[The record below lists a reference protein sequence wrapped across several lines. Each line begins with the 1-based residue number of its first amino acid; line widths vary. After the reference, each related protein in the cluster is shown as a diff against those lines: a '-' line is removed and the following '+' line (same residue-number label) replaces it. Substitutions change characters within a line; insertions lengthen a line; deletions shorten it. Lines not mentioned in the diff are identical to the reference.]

1 MLWKEYEIGVFL
13 GVVIGTVQGSVFKN
27 STIVCLHP
35 HSLTKTTIMKLKS
48 LLQIFT
54 LAVVFMS
61 SQLVMAQGVTTSS
74 MSGTVTDTKGQPL
87 VGANV
92 VATHQPSG
100 TVYGAASDANGNYR
114 IPAMRVGG
122 PYEVKVTFI
131 GFSTRTVENLFLR
144 LGENERRNFELVETG
159 GQLGDVVVTATAS
172 SIGQTSGTSTQVSR
186 SQIEN
191 LPTLNQD
198 LRDFARLT
206 PQASLYGEGIT
217 FAGMNNRFNAIYI
230 DGAVNNDVF
239 GLASSGTNGGQ
250 TGIQPFAID
259 IIDQLQVVL
268 SPYDVTLGGFA
279 GGGINAVTKSGTN
292 TFTGSAYSYL
302 QNENLVGKTNGVL
315 ANRLNADRTR
325 VDPFVKRTFGASV
338 GGPIKKDKAFFFAN
352 VEVQRDENPQPFE
365 FGQWSATPGRST
377 ETKLNDLRNFLINQY
392 GYDPG
397 TFTSTKDELNGLKIF
412 AKVDYNLN
420 ANNYLT
426 VRHQYS
432 NGENINRNAGS
443 ANTINFSNNGIFFPS
458 TTNSSAIELN
468 SVFGTRAS
476 NNLILS
482 YVDVKDDRGSIGSNF
497 PYVIINDVSSGQIRF
512 GTEEFSTGNL
522 LTQKIFSLTNNFR
535 LYQGKHTLTFGT
547 HNEFYDL
554 YNVFL
559 PQNFGSYR
567 FANVDAFLNGLPAIS
582 YNRSYSL
589 VDDITGDGTAAAA
602 DFKAAQFGF
611 YAQDEWNVNSKFT
624 MTYGL
629 RIDIPIIMD
638 DPKEDTYFNSVAL
651 PKMQR
656 FYASSVLQGNPY
668 AAYAKDARAGK
679 APDGQIMFSPRIGF
693 NYDASG
699 ESQLV
704 FRGGLGVFTSRI
716 PFVWPGAMF
725 NNNGL
730 TQGQVNQA
738 NAGVPILF
746 RPDINN
752 QYTNPNF
759 RIPSGQ
765 VDLFTSNFKYPQVF
779 RTNFA
784 VDAELPF
791 GILSTF
797 EGLFTKTINNIMYT
811 NINANP
817 TAIRSWT
824 GGPDTRPVYS
834 TTVIDNTYT
843 AVYLASNTSKGYSYN
858 LSASFAKS
866 IGRALNVNAA
876 YSYND
881 AYALSE
887 GTSSQN
893 SSQWRGQ
900 VNIRGRNFA
909 EYGRADFAAGHR
921 VITSASYRYDWTRD
935 GNNATTISL
944 FMNAQ
949 SGQPY
954 SYVIGGNL
962 GQNLNSEP
970 GSTNANR
977 SLVYIPNSRN
987 DINLVNY
994 TAGGVTVTAAQQWE
1008 RLNRLIE
1015 DDKYLSKNRGRYAE
1029 KNAAWA
1035 PFETQFDVSLRHDL
1049 GLNVNGQRQRI
1060 QLMADVQNFA
1070 NLLNNEWGARYFVP
1084 GNFNNYYLY
1093 QFEGYEANGTTPRFT
1108 FRSDAVGLERY
1119 NVSGTSSR
1127 WRMRFGVKYM
1137 FN

>member
-1 MLWKEYEIGVFL
+1 
-13 GVVIGTVQGSVFKN
+13 
-27 STIVCLHP
+27 
-35 HSLTKTTIMKLKS
+35 
-48 LLQIFT
+48 
-54 LAVVFMS
+54 
-61 SQLVMAQGVTTSS
+61 
-74 MSGTVTDTKGQPL
+74 MSGTVTDTSGQPL

-122 PYEVKVTFI
+122 PYEVKVSYI
-131 GFSTRTVENLFLR
+131 GFSTAIVENLFLR
-144 LGENERRNFELVETG
+144 LGENERRNFELSETG
-159 GQLGDVVVTATAS
+159 GQLGAVTVTATAT
-172 SIGQTSGTSTQVSR
+172 SIGQSSGASTQVSR

-206 PQASLYGEGIT
+206 PQASLYGDGIT

-292 TFTGSAYSYL
+292 TFSGAAYTYL

-315 ANRLNADRTR
+315 AERLDAERTK
-325 VDPFVKRTFGASV
+325 VDPFVKRTYGASL

-365 FGQWSATPGRST
+365 FGQWSATPGRASQSDL
-377 ETKLNDLRNFLINQY
+377 ENLRNFLINQY

-397 TFTSTKDELNGLKIF
+397 TYSSTKDELNGLKLFGKI
-412 AKVDYNLN
+412 DYNIN
-420 ANNYLT
+420 ANHYLT

-432 NGENINRNAGS
+432 NGENINRNAPNS
-443 ANTINFSNNGIFFPS
+443 NTINYSNNGIAFPS
-458 TTNSSAIELN
+458 TTNSSAVELN
-468 SVFGTRAS
+468 SVFGTRSS

-482 YVDVKDDRGSIGSNF
+482 YINVKDDRGSIGSNF
-497 PYVIINDVSSGQIRF
+497 PYVIINDASSGQIRF

-535 LYQGKHTLTFGT
+535 LYQGNHTLTFGT

-559 PQNFGSYR
+559 GQNFGSYR
-567 FANVDAFLNGLPAIS
+567 FASLDAFLSGAPAIS

-611 YAQDEWNVNSKFT
+611 YAQDEWAVNPQFT
-624 MTYGL
+624 LTYGL
-629 RIDIPIIMD
+629 RVDIPLITE
-638 DPKEDTYFNSVAL
+638 DPKEDSYFNNTAL
-651 PKMQR
+651 PKMQ
-656 FYASSVLQGNPY
+656 Q
-668 AAYAKDARAGK
+668 AYSIAQDARAGK
-679 APDGQIMFSPRIGF
+679 APDGQIMFSPRLGF
-693 NYDASG
+693 TYDLSK
-699 ESQLV
+699 ETQLV
-704 FRGGLGVFTSRI
+704 VRGGLGVFTSRI

-730 TQGQVNQA
+730 TQGQVNQS

-752 QYTNPNF
+752 QYTNPNV

-765 VDLFTSNFKYPQVF
+765 IDLFSKDFKYPQVF
-779 RTNFA
+779 RGNLATD
-784 VDAELPF
+784 VELPF

-797 EGLFTKTINNIMYT
+797 EALYTKTLNNIVYT
-811 NINANP
+811 NINADP
-817 TAIRSWT
+817 TIVRRWT
-824 GGPDTRPVYS
+824 GSPDNRPVYS
-834 TTVIDNTYT
+834 RNNIDNTYT
-843 AVYLASNTSKGYSYN
+843 AVYLATNTSKGYSYN
-858 LSASFAKS
+858 LSATFAKNF
-866 IGRALNVNAA
+866 GRALNVNAS

-900 VNIRGRNFA
+900 VNIDGRNNA
-909 EYGRADFAAGHR
+909 SYGRADFAAGHR
-921 VITSASYRYDWTRD
+921 VLTSASYRYDWTRD
-935 GNNATTISL
+935 GNNATTVTL
-944 FMNAQ
+944 FVNAQ
-949 SGQPY
+949 SGQPF
-954 SYVIGGNL
+954 SYVIGGNS
-962 GQNLNSEP
+962 GQNINNEP

-977 SLVYIPNSRN
+977 SLVYIPRSANE
-987 DINLVNY
+987 INLVNY
-994 TAGGVTVTAAQQWE
+994 TAGGQTVTAAQQWE

-1015 DDKYLSKNRGRYAE
+1015 DDKYLKNNRGKYAE
-1029 KNAAWA
+1029 KNGAWA
-1035 PFETQFDVSLRHDL
+1035 PFETQFDISLRHDF
-1049 GLNVNGQRQRI
+1049 GLNVNGQRQRL

-1070 NLLNNEWGARYFVP
+1070 NMLNNEWGARYFVP

-1093 QFEGYEANGTTPRFT
+1093 QFEGYEADGSTPRFT

>member
-1 MLWKEYEIGVFL
+1 
-13 GVVIGTVQGSVFKN
+13 
-27 STIVCLHP
+27 
-35 HSLTKTTIMKLKS
+35 
-48 LLQIFT
+48 
-54 LAVVFMS
+54 
-61 SQLVMAQGVTTSS
+61 
-74 MSGTVTDTKGQPL
+74 MSGTVTDTSGQPL

-122 PYEVKVTFI
+122 PYEVKVSYI
-131 GFSTRTVENLFLR
+131 GFSTAIVENLFLR
-144 LGENERRNFELVETG
+144 LGENERRNFELSETG
-159 GQLGDVVVTATAS
+159 GQLGAVTVTATAT
-172 SIGQTSGTSTQVSR
+172 SIGQSSGASTQVSR

-206 PQASLYGEGIT
+206 PQASLYGDGIT

-292 TFTGSAYSYL
+292 TFSGAAYTYL

-315 ANRLNADRTR
+315 AERLDAERTK
-325 VDPFVKRTFGASV
+325 VEPFVKRTYGASL

-365 FGQWSATPGRST
+365 FGQWSATPGRASQSDL
-377 ETKLNDLRNFLINQY
+377 ENLRNFLINQY

-397 TFTSTKDELNGLKIF
+397 TYSSTKDELNGLKLFGKI
-412 AKVDYNLN
+412 DYNIN
-420 ANNYLT
+420 ANHYLT

-432 NGENINRNAGS
+432 NGENINRNAPNS
-443 ANTINFSNNGIFFPS
+443 NTINYSNNGIAFPS
-458 TTNSSAIELN
+458 TTNSSAVELN
-468 SVFGTRAS
+468 SVFGTRSS

-482 YVDVKDDRGSIGSNF
+482 YINVKDDRGSIGSNF
-497 PYVIINDVSSGQIRF
+497 PYVIINDASSGQIRF

-535 LYQGKHTLTFGT
+535 LYQGNHTLTFGT

-559 PQNFGSYR
+559 GQNFGSYR
-567 FANVDAFLNGLPAIS
+567 FASLDAFLSGAPAIS

-611 YAQDEWNVNSKFT
+611 YAQDEWAVNPQFT
-624 MTYGL
+624 LTYGL
-629 RIDIPIIMD
+629 RVDIPLITE
-638 DPKEDTYFNSVAL
+638 DPKEDTYFNNTAL
-651 PKMQR
+651 PKMQ
-656 FYASSVLQGNPY
+656 Q
-668 AAYAKDARAGK
+668 AYSIAQDARAGK
-679 APDGQIMFSPRIGF
+679 APDGQIMFSPRLGF
-693 NYDASG
+693 SYDLSK
-699 ESQLV
+699 ETQLV
-704 FRGGLGVFTSRI
+704 VRGGLGVFTSRI

-730 TQGQVNQA
+730 TQGQVTQA

-752 QYTNPNF
+752 QYTNPNV

-765 VDLFTSNFKYPQVF
+765 IDLFSKDFKYPQVF
-779 RTNFA
+779 RGNLATD
-784 VDAELPF
+784 VELPF

-797 EGLFTKTINNIMYT
+797 EALYTKTLNNIVYT
-811 NINANP
+811 NINADP
-817 TAIRSWT
+817 TIVRRWT
-824 GGPDTRPVYS
+824 GSPDNRPVYS
-834 TTVIDNTYT
+834 RNNIDNTYT
-843 AVYLASNTSKGYSYN
+843 AVYLATNTSKGYSYN
-858 LSASFAKS
+858 LSATFAKNF
-866 IGRALNVNAA
+866 GRALNVNAS

-900 VNIRGRNFA
+900 VNIDGRNNA
-909 EYGRADFAAGHR
+909 SYGRADFAAGHR
-921 VITSASYRYDWTRD
+921 VLTSASYRHDWTRD
-935 GNNATTISL
+935 GNNATTVTL
-944 FMNAQ
+944 FVNAQ
-949 SGQPY
+949 SGQPF
-954 SYVIGGNL
+954 SYVIGGNN
-962 GQNLNSEP
+962 GQNINNEP

-977 SLVYIPNSRN
+977 SLVYIPRSANE
-987 DINLVNY
+987 INLVNY
-994 TAGGVTVTAAQQWE
+994 TAGGQTVTAAQQWE
-1008 RLNRLIE
+1008 RLNRVIE
-1015 DDKYLSKNRGRYAE
+1015 DDKYLSGNRGKYAE
-1029 KNAAWA
+1029 KNGAWA
-1035 PFETQFDVSLRHDL
+1035 PFETQFDISLRHDF
-1049 GLNVNGQRQRI
+1049 GLNVNGQRQRL

-1070 NLLNNEWGARYFVP
+1070 NMLNNEWGARYFVP

-1093 QFEGYEANGTTPRFT
+1093 QFEGYEADGSTPRFT

>member
-1 MLWKEYEIGVFL
+1 
-13 GVVIGTVQGSVFKN
+13 
-27 STIVCLHP
+27 
-35 HSLTKTTIMKLKS
+35 
-48 LLQIFT
+48 
-54 LAVVFMS
+54 
-61 SQLVMAQGVTTSS
+61 
-74 MSGTVTDTKGQPL
+74 MSGTVTDTNGQPL

-122 PYEVKVTFI
+122 PYEVKVSYI
-131 GFSTRTVENLFLR
+131 GFSTAIVENLFLR
-144 LGENERRNFELVETG
+144 LGENERRNFELSETG
-159 GQLGDVVVTATAS
+159 GQLGTVTVTATAT
-172 SIGQTSGTSTQVSR
+172 SIGQSSGASTQVSR

-206 PQASLYGEGIT
+206 PQASLYGDGIT

-292 TFTGSAYSYL
+292 TFSGAAYTYL

-315 ANRLNADRTR
+315 AERLDAERTK
-325 VDPFVKRTFGASV
+325 VEPFVKRTYGASL

-365 FGQWSATPGRST
+365 FGQWSATPGRASQSDL
-377 ETKLNDLRNFLINQY
+377 ENLRNFLINQY

-397 TFTSTKDELNGLKIF
+397 TYSSTKDELNGLKLFGKI
-412 AKVDYNLN
+412 DYNIN
-420 ANNYLT
+420 ANHYLT

-432 NGENINRNAGS
+432 NGENINRNAPNS
-443 ANTINFSNNGIFFPS
+443 NTINYSNNGIAFPS
-458 TTNSSAIELN
+458 TTNSSAVELN
-468 SVFGTRAS
+468 SVFGTRSS

-482 YVDVKDDRGSIGSNF
+482 YINVKDDRGSIGSNF
-497 PYVIINDVSSGQIRF
+497 PYVIINDASSGQIRF

-535 LYQGKHTLTFGT
+535 LYQGNHTLTFGT

-559 PQNFGSYR
+559 GQNFGSYR
-567 FANVDAFLNGLPAIS
+567 FASLNDFLNGAPAIS
-582 YNRSYSL
+582 YNRTYSL

-602 DFKAAQFGF
+602 DFKAAQIGF
-611 YAQDEWNVNSKFT
+611 YAQDEWAVNPQFT
-624 MTYGL
+624 LTYGL
-629 RIDIPIIMD
+629 RVDIPVITE
-638 DPKEDTYFNSVAL
+638 DPKEDTYFNNTAL
-651 PKMQR
+651 PKMQ
-656 FYASSVLQGNPY
+656 Q
-668 AAYAKDARAGK
+668 AYSIAQDARAGK
-679 APDGQIMFSPRIGF
+679 APDGQIMFSPRLGF
-693 NYDASG
+693 TYDLSK
-699 ESQLV
+699 ETQLV
-704 FRGGLGVFTSRI
+704 VRGGLGVFTSRI

-730 TQGQVNQA
+730 TQGQVNQS

-752 QYTNPNF
+752 QYTNPNV

-765 VDLFTSNFKYPQVF
+765 IDLFSKDFKYPQVF
-779 RTNFA
+779 RGNLATD
-784 VDAELPF
+784 VELPF

-797 EGLFTKTINNIMYT
+797 EALYTKTLNNIVYT
-811 NINANP
+811 NINADP
-817 TAIRSWT
+817 TIVRRWT
-824 GGPDTRPVYS
+824 GSPDNRPVYS
-834 TTVIDNTYT
+834 RNNIDNTYT
-843 AVYLASNTSKGYSYN
+843 AVYLATNTSKGYSYN
-858 LSASFAKS
+858 LSATFAKNF
-866 IGRALNVNAA
+866 GRALNVNAS

-900 VNIRGRNFA
+900 VNIDGRNNA
-909 EYGRADFAAGHR
+909 SYGRADFAAGHR
-921 VITSASYRYDWTRD
+921 VLTSASYRHDWTRD
-935 GNNATTISL
+935 GNNATTVTL
-944 FMNAQ
+944 FVNAQ
-949 SGQPY
+949 SGQPF
-954 SYVIGGNL
+954 SYVIGGNN
-962 GQNLNSEP
+962 GQNINNEP

-977 SLVYIPNSRN
+977 SLVYIPRSANE
-987 DINLVNY
+987 INLVNY
-994 TAGGVTVTAAQQWE
+994 TAGGQTVTAAQQWE

-1015 DDKYLSKNRGRYAE
+1015 DDKYLKNNRGKYAE
-1029 KNAAWA
+1029 KNGAWA
-1035 PFETQFDVSLRHDL
+1035 PFETQFDISLRHDF
-1049 GLNVNGQRQRI
+1049 GLNVNGQRQRL

-1070 NLLNNEWGARYFVP
+1070 NMLNNEWGARYFVP

-1093 QFEGYEANGTTPRFT
+1093 QFEGYEADGSTPRFT

-1119 NVSGTSSR
+1119 NVTGTSSR

>member
-1 MLWKEYEIGVFL
+1 
-13 GVVIGTVQGSVFKN
+13 
-27 STIVCLHP
+27 
-35 HSLTKTTIMKLKS
+35 MKLKS
-48 LLQIFT
+48 LLQLLT
-54 LAVVFMS
+54 LTVVFLS

-74 MSGTVTDTKGQPL
+74 MSGTVTDTNGQPL

-122 PYEVKVTFI
+122 PYEVKVSYI
-131 GFSTRTVENLFLR
+131 GFSTAIVENLFLR
-144 LGENERRNFELVETG
+144 LGENERRNFELSETG
-159 GQLGDVVVTATAS
+159 GQLGTVTVTATAT
-172 SIGQTSGTSTQVSR
+172 SIGQSSGASTQVSR

-206 PQASLYGEGIT
+206 PQASLYGDGIT

-292 TFTGSAYSYL
+292 TFSGAAYTYL

-315 ANRLNADRTR
+315 AERLDAERTK
-325 VDPFVKRTFGASV
+325 VEPFVKRTYGASL

-365 FGQWSATPGRST
+365 FGQWSATPGRASQSDL
-377 ETKLNDLRNFLINQY
+377 ENLRNFLINQY

-397 TFTSTKDELNGLKIF
+397 TYSSTKDELNGLKLFGKI
-412 AKVDYNLN
+412 DYNIN
-420 ANNYLT
+420 ANHYLT

-432 NGENINRNAGS
+432 NGENINRNAPNS
-443 ANTINFSNNGIFFPS
+443 NTINYSNNGIAFPS
-458 TTNSSAIELN
+458 TTNSSAVELN
-468 SVFGTRAS
+468 SVFGTRSS

-482 YVDVKDDRGSIGSNF
+482 YINVKDDRGSIGSNF
-497 PYVIINDVSSGQIRF
+497 PYVIINDASSGQIRF

-535 LYQGKHTLTFGT
+535 LYQGNHTLTFGT

-559 PQNFGSYR
+559 GQNFGSYR
-567 FANVDAFLNGLPAIS
+567 FASLNDFLTGAPAIS

-611 YAQDEWNVNSKFT
+611 YAQDEWAVNPQFT
-624 MTYGL
+624 LTYGL
-629 RIDIPIIMD
+629 RVDIPLITE
-638 DPKEDTYFNSVAL
+638 DPKEDTYFNNTAL
-651 PKMQR
+651 PKMQ
-656 FYASSVLQGNPY
+656 Q
-668 AAYAKDARAGK
+668 AYSIAQDARAGK
-679 APDGQIMFSPRIGF
+679 APDGQIMFSPRLGF
-693 NYDASG
+693 SYDLSK
-699 ESQLV
+699 ETQLV
-704 FRGGLGVFTSRI
+704 VRGGLGVFTSRI

-730 TQGQVNQA
+730 TQGQVTQA

-752 QYTNPNF
+752 QYTNPNV

-765 VDLFTSNFKYPQVF
+765 IDLFSKDFKYPQVF
-779 RTNFA
+779 RGNLATD
-784 VDAELPF
+784 VELPF

-797 EGLFTKTINNIMYT
+797 EALYTKTLNNIVYT
-811 NINANP
+811 NINADP
-817 TAIRSWT
+817 TIVRRWT
-824 GGPDTRPVYS
+824 GSPDNRPVYS
-834 TTVIDNTYT
+834 RNNIDNTYT
-843 AVYLASNTSKGYSYN
+843 AVYLATNTSKGYSYN
-858 LSASFAKS
+858 LSATFAKNF
-866 IGRALNVNAA
+866 GRALNVNAS

-900 VNIRGRNFA
+900 VNIDGRNNA
-909 EYGRADFAAGHR
+909 SYGRADFAAGHR
-921 VITSASYRYDWTRD
+921 VLTSASYRHDWTRD
-935 GNNATTISL
+935 GNNATTVTL
-944 FMNAQ
+944 FVNAQ
-949 SGQPY
+949 SGQPF
-954 SYVIGGNL
+954 SYVIGGNN
-962 GQNLNSEP
+962 GQNINNEP

-977 SLVYIPNSRN
+977 SLVYIPRSANE
-987 DINLVNY
+987 INLVNY
-994 TAGGVTVTAAQQWE
+994 TAGGQTVTAAQQWE
-1008 RLNRLIE
+1008 RLNRVIE
-1015 DDKYLSKNRGRYAE
+1015 DDKYLSGNRGKYAE
-1029 KNAAWA
+1029 KNGAWA
-1035 PFETQFDVSLRHDL
+1035 PFETQFDISLRHDF
-1049 GLNVNGQRQRI
+1049 GLNVNGQRQRL

-1070 NLLNNEWGARYFVP
+1070 NMLNNEWGARYFVP

-1093 QFEGYEANGTTPRFT
+1093 QFEGYEADGSTPRFT

>member
-1 MLWKEYEIGVFL
+1 
-13 GVVIGTVQGSVFKN
+13 
-27 STIVCLHP
+27 
-35 HSLTKTTIMKLKS
+35 
-48 LLQIFT
+48 
-54 LAVVFMS
+54 
-61 SQLVMAQGVTTSS
+61 
-74 MSGTVTDTKGQPL
+74 MSGTVTDTSGQPL

-122 PYEVKVTFI
+122 PYEVKVSYI
-131 GFSTRTVENLFLR
+131 GFSTAIVENLFLR
-144 LGENERRNFELVETG
+144 LGENERRNFELSETG
-159 GQLGDVVVTATAS
+159 GQLGAVTVTATAT
-172 SIGQTSGTSTQVSR
+172 SIGQSSGASTQVSR

-206 PQASLYGEGIT
+206 PQASLYGDGIT

-292 TFTGSAYSYL
+292 TFSGAAYTYL

-315 ANRLNADRTR
+315 AERLDAERTK
-325 VDPFVKRTFGASV
+325 VDPFVKRTYGASL

-365 FGQWSATPGRST
+365 FGQWSATPGRASQSDL
-377 ETKLNDLRNFLINQY
+377 ENLRNFLINQY

-397 TFTSTKDELNGLKIF
+397 TYSSTKDELNGLKLFGKI
-412 AKVDYNLN
+412 DYNIN
-420 ANNYLT
+420 ANHYLT

-432 NGENINRNAGS
+432 NGENINRNAPNS
-443 ANTINFSNNGIFFPS
+443 NTINYSNNGIAFPS
-458 TTNSSAIELN
+458 TTNSSAVELN
-468 SVFGTRAS
+468 SVFGTRSS

-482 YVDVKDDRGSIGSNF
+482 YINVKDDRGSIGSNF
-497 PYVIINDVSSGQIRF
+497 PYVIINDASSGQIRF

-535 LYQGKHTLTFGT
+535 LYQGNHTLTFGT

-559 PQNFGSYR
+559 GQNFGSYR
-567 FANVDAFLNGLPAIS
+567 FASLDAFLSGAPAIS

-611 YAQDEWNVNSKFT
+611 YAQDEWAVNPQFT
-624 MTYGL
+624 LTYGL
-629 RIDIPIIMD
+629 RVDIPLITE
-638 DPKEDTYFNSVAL
+638 DPKEDTYFNNTAL
-651 PKMQR
+651 PKMQ
-656 FYASSVLQGNPY
+656 Q
-668 AAYAKDARAGK
+668 AYSIAQDARAGK
-679 APDGQIMFSPRIGF
+679 APDGQIMFSPRLGF
-693 NYDASG
+693 SYDLSK
-699 ESQLV
+699 ETQLV
-704 FRGGLGVFTSRI
+704 VRGGLGVFTSRI

-730 TQGQVNQA
+730 TQGQVNQS

-752 QYTNPNF
+752 QYTNPNV

-765 VDLFTSNFKYPQVF
+765 IDLFSKDFKYPQVF
-779 RTNFA
+779 RGNLATD
-784 VDAELPF
+784 VELPF

-797 EGLFTKTINNIMYT
+797 EALYTKTLNNIVYT
-811 NINANP
+811 NINADP
-817 TAIRSWT
+817 TIVRRWT
-824 GGPDTRPVYS
+824 GSPDNRPVYS
-834 TTVIDNTYT
+834 RNNIDNTYT
-843 AVYLASNTSKGYSYN
+843 AVYLATNTSKGYSYN
-858 LSASFAKS
+858 LSATFAKNF
-866 IGRALNVNAA
+866 GRALNVNAS

-900 VNIRGRNFA
+900 VNIDGRNNA
-909 EYGRADFAAGHR
+909 SYGRADFAAGHR
-921 VITSASYRYDWTRD
+921 VLTSASYRHDWTRD
-935 GNNATTISL
+935 GNNATTVTL
-944 FMNAQ
+944 FVNAQ
-949 SGQPY
+949 SGQPF
-954 SYVIGGNL
+954 SYVIGGNN
-962 GQNLNSEP
+962 GQNINNEP

-977 SLVYIPNSRN
+977 SLVYIPRSANE
-987 DINLVNY
+987 INLVNY
-994 TAGGVTVTAAQQWE
+994 TAGGQTVTAAQQWE

-1015 DDKYLSKNRGRYAE
+1015 DDKYLKNNRGKYAE
-1029 KNAAWA
+1029 KNGAWA
-1035 PFETQFDVSLRHDL
+1035 PFETQFDISLRHDF
-1049 GLNVNGQRQRI
+1049 GLNVNGQRQRL

-1070 NLLNNEWGARYFVP
+1070 NMLNNEWGARYFVP

-1093 QFEGYEANGTTPRFT
+1093 QFEGYEADGSTPRFT

>member
-1 MLWKEYEIGVFL
+1 
-13 GVVIGTVQGSVFKN
+13 
-27 STIVCLHP
+27 
-35 HSLTKTTIMKLKS
+35 
-48 LLQIFT
+48 
-54 LAVVFMS
+54 
-61 SQLVMAQGVTTSS
+61 
-74 MSGTVTDTKGQPL
+74 MSGTVTDTSGQPL

-122 PYEVKVTFI
+122 PYEIKVSYI
-131 GFSTRTVENLFLR
+131 GFSTAIVENLFLR
-144 LGENERRNFELVETG
+144 LGENERRNFELRETG
-159 GQLGDVVVTATAS
+159 GELGTVTVTATAS
-172 SIGQTSGTSTQVSR
+172 SIGQSSGASTQVSR

-206 PQASLYGEGIT
+206 PQASLYGDGIT

-239 GLASSGTNGGQ
+239 GLSSSGTNGGQ

-292 TFTGSAYSYL
+292 TFSGAAYSYL

-315 ANRLNADRTR
+315 ANRLDAERTK
-325 VDPFVKRTFGASV
+325 VEPFVRRTFGASL

-365 FGQWSATPGRST
+365 FGQWSASAGRASQADL
-377 ETKLNDLRNFLINQY
+377 ENLRNFLINQY

-397 TFTSTKDELNGLKIF
+397 TFTSTNDELNGLKLFGKI
-412 AKVDYNLN
+412 DYNIN
-420 ANNYLT
+420 ANHYLT
-426 VRHQYS
+426 LRHQYS
-432 NGENINRNAGS
+432 NGENINRNAPNS
-443 ANTINFSNNGIFFPS
+443 NTINFSNNGIAFPS

-468 SVFGTRAS
+468 SIFGTRAS

-497 PYVIINDVSSGQIRF
+497 PYVIINDANSGQIRF

-522 LTQKIFSLTNNFR
+522 LTQKIFSVTNNFR
-535 LYQGKHTLTFGT
+535 LYQGNHTLTFGT

-567 FANVDAFLNGLPAIS
+567 FASLQAFLSGAPAIS

-611 YAQDEWNVNSKFT
+611 YAQDEWAVNPKFT
-624 MTYGL
+624 LTYGL
-629 RIDIPIIMD
+629 RIDIPIITD
-638 DPKEDTYFNSVAL
+638 DPKEDTYFNNTAL
-651 PKMQR
+651 PKMQ
-656 FYASSVLQGNPY
+656 Q
-668 AAYAKDARAGK
+668 AYSIAQEARAGK
-679 APDGQIMFSPRIGF
+679 APDGQIMFSPRLGF
-693 NYDASG
+693 TYDLSK
-699 ESQLV
+699 ENQFV
-704 FRGGLGVFTSRI
+704 VRGGLGVFTSRI

-730 TQGQVNQA
+730 TQGQVNQN

-765 VDLFTSNFKYPQVF
+765 VDLFAKGFKYPQVF
-779 RTNFA
+779 RGNLATD
-784 VDAELPF
+784 VELPF

-797 EGLFTKTINNIMYT
+797 EALYTKTLNNIVYT
-811 NINANP
+811 NINADP
-817 TAIRSWT
+817 TIVRRFT
-824 GGPDTRPVYS
+824 GSPDNRPIYS
-834 TTVIDNTYT
+834 RNNIDNTYT
-843 AVYLASNTSKGYSYN
+843 AVYLATNTSSGYSYN
-858 LSASFAKS
+858 LSATFAKNF
-866 IGRALNVNAA
+866 GRALNVNAS

-900 VNIRGRNFA
+900 VSINGRNDA
-909 EYGRADFAAGHR
+909 AYGRADFAAGHR

-935 GNNATTISL
+935 GNNATTVSL
-944 FMNAQ
+944 FVNAQ
-949 SGQPY
+949 SGQPF
-954 SYVIGGNL
+954 SFVIGGNS
-962 GQNLNSEP
+962 GQNINNEP

-977 SLVYIPNSRN
+977 SLVYIPRSANE
-987 DINLVNY
+987 INLVNY
-994 TAGGVTVTAAQQWE
+994 TAGGQTVTAAQQWE

-1015 DDKYLSKNRGRYAE
+1015 DTKYLKNNRGKYAE
-1029 KNAAWA
+1029 KNGAWA
-1035 PFETQFDVSLRHDL
+1035 PFETQFDIALRHDF
-1049 GLNVNGQRQRI
+1049 GLNVSGQRQRL
-1060 QLMADVQNFA
+1060 QLMVDIQNFA
-1070 NLLNNEWGARYFVP
+1070 NMLNNEWGARYFVP

-1093 QFEGYEANGTTPRFT
+1093 QFEGFEADGSTPRYT
-1108 FRSDAVGLERY
+1108 FRSDAVGLDQY
-1119 NVSGTSSR
+1119 NISGTSSR

>member
-1 MLWKEYEIGVFL
+1 
-13 GVVIGTVQGSVFKN
+13 
-27 STIVCLHP
+27 
-35 HSLTKTTIMKLKS
+35 MKLKS
-48 LLQIFT
+48 LLQLLT
-54 LAVVFMS
+54 LAVVILS

-74 MSGTVTDTKGQPL
+74 MSGTVTDTSGQPL

-122 PYEVKVTFI
+122 PYEVKVSYI
-131 GFSTRTVENLFLR
+131 GFSTAIVENLFLR
-144 LGENERRNFELVETG
+144 LGENERRNFELSETG
-159 GQLGDVVVTATAS
+159 GQLGAVTVTATAT
-172 SIGQTSGTSTQVSR
+172 SIGQSSGASTQVSR

-206 PQASLYGEGIT
+206 PQASLYGDGIT

-292 TFTGSAYSYL
+292 TFSGAAYTYL

-315 ANRLNADRTR
+315 AERLDAERTK
-325 VDPFVKRTFGASV
+325 VDPFVKRTYGASL

-365 FGQWSATPGRST
+365 FGQWSATPGRASQSDL
-377 ETKLNDLRNFLINQY
+377 ENLRNFLINQY

-397 TFTSTKDELNGLKIF
+397 TYSSTKDELNGLKLFGKI
-412 AKVDYNLN
+412 DYNIN
-420 ANNYLT
+420 ANHYLT

-432 NGENINRNAGS
+432 NGENINRNAPNS
-443 ANTINFSNNGIFFPS
+443 NTINYSNNGIAFPS
-458 TTNSSAIELN
+458 TTNSSAVELN
-468 SVFGTRAS
+468 SVFGTRSS

-482 YVDVKDDRGSIGSNF
+482 YINVKDDRGSIGSNF
-497 PYVIINDVSSGQIRF
+497 PYVIINDASSGQIRF

-535 LYQGKHTLTFGT
+535 LYQGNHTLTFGT

-559 PQNFGSYR
+559 GQNFGSYR
-567 FANVDAFLNGLPAIS
+567 FASLDAFLSGAPAIS

-611 YAQDEWNVNSKFT
+611 YAQDEWAVNPQFT
-624 MTYGL
+624 LTYGL
-629 RIDIPIIMD
+629 RVDIPLITE
-638 DPKEDTYFNSVAL
+638 DPKEDTYFNNTAL
-651 PKMQR
+651 PKMQ
-656 FYASSVLQGNPY
+656 Q
-668 AAYAKDARAGK
+668 AYSIAQDARAGK
-679 APDGQIMFSPRIGF
+679 APDGQIMFSPRLGF
-693 NYDASG
+693 SYDLSK
-699 ESQLV
+699 ETQLV
-704 FRGGLGVFTSRI
+704 VRGGLGVFTSRI

-730 TQGQVNQA
+730 TQGQVTQA

-752 QYTNPNF
+752 QYTNPNV

-765 VDLFTSNFKYPQVF
+765 IDLFSKDFKYPQVF
-779 RTNFA
+779 RGNLATD
-784 VDAELPF
+784 VELPF

-797 EGLFTKTINNIMYT
+797 EALYTKTLNNIVYT
-811 NINANP
+811 NINADP
-817 TAIRSWT
+817 TIVRRWT
-824 GGPDTRPVYS
+824 GSPDNRPVYS
-834 TTVIDNTYT
+834 RNNIDNTYT
-843 AVYLASNTSKGYSYN
+843 AVYLATNTSKGYSYN
-858 LSASFAKS
+858 LSATFAKNF
-866 IGRALNVNAA
+866 GRALNVNAS

-900 VNIRGRNFA
+900 VNIDGRNNA
-909 EYGRADFAAGHR
+909 SYGRADFAAGHR
-921 VITSASYRYDWTRD
+921 VLTSASYRHDWTRD
-935 GNNATTISL
+935 GNNATTVTL
-944 FMNAQ
+944 FVNAQ
-949 SGQPY
+949 SGQPF
-954 SYVIGGNL
+954 SYVIGGNN
-962 GQNLNSEP
+962 GQNINNEP

-977 SLVYIPNSRN
+977 SLVYIPRSANE
-987 DINLVNY
+987 INLVNY
-994 TAGGVTVTAAQQWE
+994 TAGGQTVTAAQQWE
-1008 RLNRLIE
+1008 RLNRVIE
-1015 DDKYLSKNRGRYAE
+1015 DDKYLSGNRGKYAE
-1029 KNAAWA
+1029 KNGAWA
-1035 PFETQFDVSLRHDL
+1035 PFETQFDISLRHDF
-1049 GLNVNGQRQRI
+1049 GLNVNGQRQRL

-1070 NLLNNEWGARYFVP
+1070 NMLNNEWGARYFVP

-1093 QFEGYEANGTTPRFT
+1093 QFEGYEADGSTPRFT

>member
-1 MLWKEYEIGVFL
+1 
-13 GVVIGTVQGSVFKN
+13 
-27 STIVCLHP
+27 
-35 HSLTKTTIMKLKS
+35 MKLKS

-54 LAVVFMS
+54 FVVVFLAG
-61 SQLVMAQGVTTSS
+61 QLVMAQGVTTSS
-74 MSGTVTDTKGQPL
+74 MSGTVTDQQAQPL

-100 TVYGAASDANGNYR
+100 TVYGGATDANGNYR
-114 IPAMRVGG
+114 IPGMRVGG
-122 PYEVKVTFI
+122 PYIIKVTYI
-131 GFSTRTVENLFLR
+131 GFSPATLENLFLR
-144 LGENERRNFELVETG
+144 LGENERRNFALVETG
-159 GQLGDVVVTATAS
+159 GQLGSIVVTATAN

-191 LPTLNQD
+191 LPTISQD
-198 LRDFARLT
+198 LRDFIRLT
-206 PQASLYGEGIT
+206 PQASLYGNGIT
-217 FAGMNNRFNAIYI
+217 FAGINNRFNAIYI

-239 GLASSGTNGGQ
+239 GLSGSGSNGGQ

-292 TFTGSAYSYL
+292 TFTGAAYSYL
-302 QNENLVGKTNGVL
+302 QNENLVGKTSGVL
-315 ANRLNADRTR
+315 AKRLGTERSS
-325 VDPFVKRTFGASV
+325 VDPFVKRTFGASL

-352 VEVQRDENPQPFE
+352 IEVQRDENPQPFE
-365 FGQWSATPGRST
+365 FGQWSATAGRSG
-377 ETKLNDLRNFLINQY
+377 EAKINDLRNFLINQY

-397 TFTSTKDELNGLKIF
+397 TFNSTKDELNGMKIF
-412 AKVDYNLN
+412 AKVDYNIN
-420 ANNYLT
+420 SSNYLT
-426 VRHQYS
+426 IRHQYS
-432 NGENINRNAGS
+432 NGENINKNAGS
-443 ANTINFSNNGIFFPS
+443 ANTINFSNNGVFFPS

-482 YVDVKDDRGSIGSNF
+482 YVDVNDDRGSIGDNF

-512 GTEEFSTGNL
+512 GTEQFSTGNK

-535 LYQGKHTLTFGT
+535 MYQGNHTFTFGT
-547 HNEFYDL
+547 HNEFYDI

-567 FANVDAFLNGLPAIS
+567 FANIDAFINGLPAIS

-589 VDDITGDGTAAAA
+589 VDNITGDGTAAAA
-602 DFKAAQFGF
+602 DFTAAQFGF
-611 YAQDEWNVNSKFT
+611 YVQDEWNVNSKFT

-629 RIDIPIIMD
+629 RIDVPIIID
-638 DPKEDTYFNSVAL
+638 DPAEDVYFNTVAL
-651 PKMQR
+651 PKMQQ
-656 FYASSVLQGNPY
+656 FYGNSVLQGNPY
-668 AAYAKDARAGK
+668 PGYAKNVRAGK

-704 FRGGLGVFTSRI
+704 FRGGFGIFTSRI

-730 TQGQVNQA
+730 TQGTVNQS

-759 RIPSGQ
+759 IIPSGMINI
-765 VDLFTSNFKYPQVF
+765 FTDDFKYPQVF

-797 EGLFTKTINNIMYT
+797 EGLFTKTLNNIMYT
-811 NINANP
+811 NINSNP
-817 TAIRSWT
+817 TIVRRWT
-824 GGPDTRPVYS
+824 GGPDNRAVYS
-834 TTVIDNTYT
+834 RTNIDNTYS

-858 LSASFAKS
+858 LSASFAKNF
-866 IGRALNVNAA
+866 GRALNLNAS

-881 AYALSE
+881 SYALSE

-900 VNIRGRNFA
+900 VNIDGRNFA
-909 EYGRADFAAGHR
+909 SYGRADFAAGHR
-921 VITSASYRYDWTRD
+921 VITAASYRYDWSRD
-935 GNNATTISL
+935 GNNATTVSL
-944 FMNAQ
+944 FVNAQ
-949 SGQPY
+949 SGLPY
-954 SYVIGGNL
+954 SYVIGGNG
-962 GQNLNSEP
+962 GQNVNNEV

-977 SLVYIPNSRN
+977 SLVYIPLNASN
-987 DINLVNY
+987 INLVNY
-994 TAGGVTVTAAQQWE
+994 TAGGVTVTAAEQWE
-1008 RLNRLIE
+1008 RLNRLIQ
-1015 DDKYLSKNRGRYAE
+1015 DDKYLSKNRGKYAD

-1035 PFETQFDVSLRHDL
+1035 PFETQFDIALRHDL

-1060 QLMADVQNFA
+1060 QLMADIQNFS

-1084 GNFNNYYLY
+1084 GSFNNYYLY

-1119 NVSGTSSR
+1119 NVAGTSSR

>member
-1 MLWKEYEIGVFL
+1 
-13 GVVIGTVQGSVFKN
+13 
-27 STIVCLHP
+27 
-35 HSLTKTTIMKLKS
+35 
-48 LLQIFT
+48 
-54 LAVVFMS
+54 
-61 SQLVMAQGVTTSS
+61 
-74 MSGTVTDTKGQPL
+74 MSGTVTDTSGQPL

-122 PYEVKVTFI
+122 PYEVKVSYI
-131 GFSTRTVENLFLR
+131 GFSTAIVENLFLR
-144 LGENERRNFELVETG
+144 LGENERRNFELSETG
-159 GQLGDVVVTATAS
+159 GQLGAVTVTATAT
-172 SIGQTSGTSTQVSR
+172 SIGQSSGASTQVSR

-206 PQASLYGEGIT
+206 PQASLYGDGIT

-292 TFTGSAYSYL
+292 TFSGAAYTYL

-315 ANRLNADRTR
+315 AERLDAERTK
-325 VDPFVKRTFGASV
+325 VDPFVKRTYGASL

-365 FGQWSATPGRST
+365 FGQWSATPGRASQSDL
-377 ETKLNDLRNFLINQY
+377 ENLRNFLINQY

-397 TFTSTKDELNGLKIF
+397 TYSSTKDELNGLKLFGKI
-412 AKVDYNLN
+412 DYNIN
-420 ANNYLT
+420 ANHYLT

-432 NGENINRNAGS
+432 NGENINRNAPNS
-443 ANTINFSNNGIFFPS
+443 NTINYSNNGIAFPS
-458 TTNSSAIELN
+458 TTNSSAVELN
-468 SVFGTRAS
+468 SVFGTRSS

-482 YVDVKDDRGSIGSNF
+482 YINVKDDRGSIGSNF
-497 PYVIINDVSSGQIRF
+497 PYVIINDASSGQIRF

-535 LYQGKHTLTFGT
+535 LYQGNHTLTFGT

-559 PQNFGSYR
+559 GQNFGSYR
-567 FANVDAFLNGLPAIS
+567 FASLDAFLSGAPAIS

-611 YAQDEWNVNSKFT
+611 YAQDEWAVNPQFT
-624 MTYGL
+624 LTYGL
-629 RIDIPIIMD
+629 RVDIPLITE
-638 DPKEDTYFNSVAL
+638 DPKEDTYFNNTAL
-651 PKMQR
+651 PKMQ
-656 FYASSVLQGNPY
+656 Q
-668 AAYAKDARAGK
+668 AYSIAQDARAGK
-679 APDGQIMFSPRIGF
+679 APDGQIMFSPRLGF
-693 NYDASG
+693 SYDLSK
-699 ESQLV
+699 ETQLV
-704 FRGGLGVFTSRI
+704 VRGGLGVFTSRI

-730 TQGQVNQA
+730 TQGQVNQS

-752 QYTNPNF
+752 QYTNPNV

-765 VDLFTSNFKYPQVF
+765 IDLFSKDFKYPQVF
-779 RTNFA
+779 RGNLATD
-784 VDAELPF
+784 VELPF

-797 EGLFTKTINNIMYT
+797 EALYTKTLNNIVYT
-811 NINANP
+811 NINADP
-817 TAIRSWT
+817 TIVRRWT
-824 GGPDTRPVYS
+824 GSPDNRPVYS
-834 TTVIDNTYT
+834 RNNIDNTYT
-843 AVYLASNTSKGYSYN
+843 AVYLATNTSKGYSYN
-858 LSASFAKS
+858 LSATFAKNF
-866 IGRALNVNAA
+866 GRALNVNAS

-900 VNIRGRNFA
+900 VNIDGRNNA
-909 EYGRADFAAGHR
+909 SYGRADFAAGHR
-921 VITSASYRYDWTRD
+921 VLTSASYRYDWTRD
-935 GNNATTISL
+935 GNNATTVTL
-944 FMNAQ
+944 FVNAQ
-949 SGQPY
+949 SGQPF
-954 SYVIGGNL
+954 SYVIGGNS
-962 GQNLNSEP
+962 GQNINNEP

-977 SLVYIPNSRN
+977 SLVYIPRSANE
-987 DINLVNY
+987 INLVNY
-994 TAGGVTVTAAQQWE
+994 TAGGQTVTAAQQWE

-1015 DDKYLSKNRGRYAE
+1015 DDKYLKNNRGKYAE
-1029 KNAAWA
+1029 KNGAWA
-1035 PFETQFDVSLRHDL
+1035 PFETQFDISLRHDF
-1049 GLNVNGQRQRI
+1049 GLNVNGQRQRL

-1070 NLLNNEWGARYFVP
+1070 NMLNNEWGARYFVP

-1093 QFEGYEANGTTPRFT
+1093 QFEGYEADGSTPRFT

>member
-1 MLWKEYEIGVFL
+1 
-13 GVVIGTVQGSVFKN
+13 
-27 STIVCLHP
+27 
-35 HSLTKTTIMKLKS
+35 
-48 LLQIFT
+48 
-54 LAVVFMS
+54 
-61 SQLVMAQGVTTSS
+61 
-74 MSGTVTDTKGQPL
+74 MSGTVTDTSGQPL

-122 PYEVKVTFI
+122 PYEVKVSYI
-131 GFSTRTVENLFLR
+131 GFSTAIVENLFLR
-144 LGENERRNFELVETG
+144 LGENERRNFELSETG
-159 GQLGDVVVTATAS
+159 GQLGAVTVTATAT
-172 SIGQTSGTSTQVSR
+172 SIGQSSGASTQVSR

-206 PQASLYGEGIT
+206 PQASLYGDGIT

-292 TFTGSAYSYL
+292 TFSGAAYTYL

-315 ANRLNADRTR
+315 AERLDAERTK
-325 VDPFVKRTFGASV
+325 VEPFVKRTYGASL

-365 FGQWSATPGRST
+365 FGQWSATPGRASQSDL
-377 ETKLNDLRNFLINQY
+377 ENLRNFLINQY

-397 TFTSTKDELNGLKIF
+397 TYSSTKDELNGLKLFGKI
-412 AKVDYNLN
+412 DYNIN
-420 ANNYLT
+420 ANHYLT

-432 NGENINRNAGS
+432 NGENINRNAPNS
-443 ANTINFSNNGIFFPS
+443 NTINYSNNGIAFPS
-458 TTNSSAIELN
+458 TTNSSAVELN
-468 SVFGTRAS
+468 SVFGTRSS

-482 YVDVKDDRGSIGSNF
+482 YINVKDDRGSIGSNF
-497 PYVIINDVSSGQIRF
+497 PYVIINDASSGQIRF

-535 LYQGKHTLTFGT
+535 LYQGNHTLTFGT

-559 PQNFGSYR
+559 GQNFGSYR
-567 FANVDAFLNGLPAIS
+567 FASLNDFLTGAPAIS

-589 VDDITGDGTAAAA
+589 VDNITGDGTAAAA

-611 YAQDEWNVNSKFT
+611 YAQDEWAVNPQFT
-624 MTYGL
+624 LTYGL
-629 RIDIPIIMD
+629 RVDIPLITE
-638 DPKEDTYFNSVAL
+638 DPKEDTYFNNTAL
-651 PKMQR
+651 PKMQ
-656 FYASSVLQGNPY
+656 Q
-668 AAYAKDARAGK
+668 AYSIAQDARAGK
-679 APDGQIMFSPRIGF
+679 APDGQIMFSPRLGF
-693 NYDASG
+693 SYDLSK
-699 ESQLV
+699 ETQLV
-704 FRGGLGVFTSRI
+704 VRGGLGVFTSRI

-730 TQGQVNQA
+730 TQGQVTQA

-752 QYTNPNF
+752 QYTNPNV

-765 VDLFTSNFKYPQVF
+765 IDLFSKDFKYPQVF
-779 RTNFA
+779 RGNLATD
-784 VDAELPF
+784 VELPF

-797 EGLFTKTINNIMYT
+797 EALYTKTLNNIVYT
-811 NINANP
+811 NINADP
-817 TAIRSWT
+817 TIVRRWT
-824 GGPDTRPVYS
+824 GSPDNRPVYS
-834 TTVIDNTYT
+834 RNNIDNTYT
-843 AVYLASNTSKGYSYN
+843 AVYLATNTSKGYSYN
-858 LSASFAKS
+858 LSATFAKNF
-866 IGRALNVNAA
+866 GRALNVNAS

-900 VNIRGRNFA
+900 VNIDGRNNA
-909 EYGRADFAAGHR
+909 SYGRADFAAGHR
-921 VITSASYRYDWTRD
+921 VLTSASYRHDWTRD
-935 GNNATTISL
+935 GNNATTVTL
-944 FMNAQ
+944 FVNAQ
-949 SGQPY
+949 SGQPF
-954 SYVIGGNL
+954 SYVIGGNN
-962 GQNLNSEP
+962 GQNINNEP

-977 SLVYIPNSRN
+977 SLVYIPRSANE
-987 DINLVNY
+987 INLVNY
-994 TAGGVTVTAAQQWE
+994 TAGGQTVTAAQQWE
-1008 RLNRLIE
+1008 RLNRVIE
-1015 DDKYLSKNRGRYAE
+1015 DDKYLSGNRGKYAE
-1029 KNAAWA
+1029 KNGAWA
-1035 PFETQFDVSLRHDL
+1035 PFETQFDISLRHDF
-1049 GLNVNGQRQRI
+1049 GLNVNGQRQRL

-1070 NLLNNEWGARYFVP
+1070 NMLNNEWGARYFVP

-1093 QFEGYEANGTTPRFT
+1093 QFEGYEADGSTPRFT